1 MGEALAGSGQ
11 TSAACE
17 CYQKL
22 DELSE
27 EVRESDEGIE
37 ELYWLVVL
45 PGLANC
51 YRELDNLDP
60 AADIYKRVLEHFY
73 SEVEDGVSDEPDDGQ
88 YDYYDD
94 FDEVEGDF
102 LMAATATTNLMLVW
116 YKQQKL
122 AAIRALLES
131 SDRKDTGYSGTRLI
145 GVVQLNAANGNFH
158 EQLRAL
164 VHDADAFSFV
174 DQMYVS
180 AIEATRSKDLS
191 LTLALQHYRAMLN
204 WLYGALAGSQDRA
217 FEIWTNIIETTIP
230 DDADETCF
238 QMRIKASR
246 ELPKALLQR
255 AKALGSGSPEA
266 NSYIER
272 LEAVA
277 NRISS
282 VIYDPNEDP
291 VLTLGRYYHLAG
303 DETRAKSVLRNRMKS
318 VFQDWDEGADGFT
331 EHLSLA
337 HTFTA
342 LDDDLNAL
350 AAWSQLSPYPRDTK
364 IEPAVASGDDG
375 LATNGRD
382 KSGASK
388 SADEDDQASSGAEV
402 SDESETDDSKSDRS
416 DASASNNDPQTT
428 EDTPEKL
435 NSESPVNADEQSSEL
450 QGSLTWICD
459 GCGSATNVD
468 NIYCCKDCLDIQ
480 FDSNCYSKLKA
491 GLLDKSICDPSH
503 EFLHIPPF
511 NKDKWVH
518 LTTKDAV
525 EIEGGEIS
533 RKEWLTGIRADWG
546 VDRDTLEQEAQVVS
560 SVVRIERVWKAFMAR
575 KSKRVQQRNGGANS
589 A

>member
-27 EVRESDEGIE
+27 EPRESDEGIE

-51 YRELDNLDP
+51 HRELDNLDP
-60 AADIYKRVLEHFY
+60 AVEIYQRVLEHFY
-73 SEVEDGVSDEPDDGQ
+73 SEIEEDVSDEPDDGQ

-102 LMAATATTNLMLVW
+102 RMAASATTNLMLVW
-116 YKQQKL
+116 YKQKKL

-145 GVVQLNAANGNFH
+145 GVVQLNAGNGNFH

-164 VHDADAFSFV
+164 VNDADAFSFV
-174 DQMYVS
+174 DQIYIS
-180 AIEATRSKDLS
+180 AIEATRSKDLGI
-191 LTLALQHYRAMLN
+191 TLALQHYRAMLN
-204 WLYGALAGSQDRA
+204 WLSGALVGSQDQA

-230 DDADETCF
+230 DDAHETYF
-238 QMRIKASR
+238 QTRIKASR

-255 AKALGSGSPEA
+255 AKALGPGSPEA

-272 LEAVA
+272 LESVA

-303 DETRAKSVLRNRMKS
+303 DETRAKSVLRKRMKS
-318 VFQDWDEGADGFT
+318 AFQDWDEGANGFT
-331 EHLSLA
+331 QHLALA

-342 LDDDLNAL
+342 LDEDLNAL
-350 AAWSQLSPYPRDTK
+350 AAWSQLAPYSRTN

-375 LATNGRD
+375 LAPNGKD
-382 KSGASK
+382 ESEAS
-388 SADEDDQASSGAEV
+388 DEDNQASSVAEI

-428 EDTPEKL
+428 EDTPEKQD
-435 NSESPVNADEQSSEL
+435 STSPVNFDEQSSEV
-450 QGSLTWICD
+450 QGSLTWTCD
-459 GCGSATNVD
+459 GCGSDTHVD

-480 FDSNCYSKLKA
+480 FDSNCYPKLKA
-491 GLLDKSICDPSH
+491 GLLDKSICDPRH
-503 EFLHIPPF
+503 EFLHILPV
-511 NKDKWVH
+511 NKEKWVL

-525 EIEGGEIS
+525 EIGGREIS
-533 RKEWLTGIRADWG
+533 RKEWLAGIRADWG
-546 VDRDTLEQEAQVVS
+546 VDRETLEQEAQVVS
-560 SVVRIERVWKAFMAR
+560 SVVRIERVWKAFKAR
-575 KSKRVQQRNGGANS
+575 KNKRVQQGNGGTTTA
-589 A
+589 